1 MSVTT
6 PEEARKPFDLLELI
20 VAILL
25 GLAAIGAAIA
35 SLQAGQWGGKQ
46 LESFAEANA
55 VTTDASRSYS
65 EAVSDMNSDYMVV
78 GQAKR
83 LIIEGIDADSE
94 DAQLRSY
101 KLASYYL
108 TQQLS
113 EHAYTALKLPAQ
125 TDAEGEDEE
134 ADTEEEVEAE
144 LGKVLPEETLLHVLG
159 TELHD
164 EDTYEN
170 AMFGEGA
177 KLFEDADKKFAV
189 GRAANDNGDKFDMA
203 GLFFTIALFF
213 AGLALV
219 FKSRMRWA
227 FCGVGAVVFLG
238 TVIYMMTLTW
248 P

>member
-6 PEEARKPFDLLELI
+6 TEEVQKPFDLFELV
-20 VAILL
+20 VACLL
-25 GLAAIGAAIA
+25 GLAAIGAAVA

-46 LESFAEANA
+46 MEAFAEAN
-55 VTTDASRSYS
+55 VITTNAAKSYS

-83 LIIEGIDADSE
+83 LIIEGIDSDTE
-94 DAQLRSY
+94 DGQLRSY

-108 TQQLS
+108 NQQLS
-113 EHAYTALKLPAQ
+113 ESAYDALKLPKQAE
-125 TDAEGEDEE
+125 TEGEEE
-134 ADTEEEVEAE
+134 ADTEEEVEQE
-144 LGKVLPEETLLHVLG
+144 LGEVFPEETLISVLS

-177 KLFEDADKKFAV
+177 KLFEDADKKFAE
-189 GRAANDNGDKFDMA
+189 GRTANDNGDKFDLA

-219 FKSRMRWA
+219 FKTRMRWG
-227 FCGVGAVVFLG
+227 FCGVGAVVFVATL
-238 TVIYMMTLTW
+238 IYMFTLNW